1 NIEQNS
7 GKTIMRIIDFGK
19 GISANDKKHIFE
31 RFYRADAS
39 RSNSIPGSGLGLSIV
54 KELAN
59 RQHIKINVLDNY
71 PRGTIFE
78 LSLPR

>member
-1 NIEQNS
+1 
-7 GKTIMRIIDFGK
+7 
-19 GISANDKKHIFE
+19 
-31 RFYRADAS
+31 ADAS